1 MLGGHQ
7 KGVWA
12 HVAPPAARQLSS
24 AVHLSTVGGLGC
36 AATRPESVERA
47 AAARTRSAQLAA
59 SPGQRRSSRR
69 HPNSPEQ
76 PLPTLILTPSHCRAK
91 NVGVDEKRAVSRTHA
106 DFPCEQ
112 SQPSF
117 KSTVTG
123 GSCTPAPSPS
133 HRPFHPLSHPGAST
147 APTRMGFL
155 FLVKH
160 LCLPS
165 LALWHETCLNIRGAC
180 VWVEPRGRGAGG
192 RAACVSVC
200 GEGRG
205 ARRRTAVRHVC
216 CLRGRAFSTVIHHIL
231 RPAVAT

>member
-1 MLGGHQ
+1 MPHGAHPPARLAWSRRADETHDHIRPLDARARSASLLLVATAGLRTTRTCTPCAALVSAE
-7 KGVWA
+7 GVARRACLRSAARVARGRCSVGIRKVRA

-36 AATRPESVERA
+36 AATRPESVGGA

-91 NVGVDEKRAVSRTHA
+91 NVGVDEKRAASRTHA

-112 SQPSF
+112 PQPCF

-123 GSCTPAPSPS
+123 GSCIPAPSPS
-133 HRPFHPLSHPGAST
+133 DRHT
-147 APTRMGFL
+147 
-155 FLVKH
+155 
-160 LCLPS
+160 
-165 LALWHETCLNIRGAC
+165 
-180 VWVEPRGRGAGG
+180 GG
-192 RAACVSVC
+192 R
-200 GEGRG
+200 RD
-205 ARRRTAVRHVC
+205 
-216 CLRGRAFSTVIHHIL
+216 
-231 RPAVAT
+231 PP

>member
-1 MLGGHQ
+1 M
-7 KGVWA
+7 
-12 HVAPPAARQLSS
+12 
-24 AVHLSTVGGLGC
+24 
-36 AATRPESVERA
+36 
-47 AAARTRSAQLAA
+47 
-59 SPGQRRSSRR
+59 
-69 HPNSPEQ
+69 
-76 PLPTLILTPSHCRAK
+76 
-91 NVGVDEKRAVSRTHA
+91 GVDEKRAVSRTHA

-165 LALWHETCLNIRGAC
+165 LWHETCLNIRGAC
-180 VWVEPRGRGAGG
+180 VWVTAREPRGRG
-192 RAACVSVC
+192 
-200 GEGRG
+200 GRG
-205 ARRRTAVRHVC
+205 ARTAEAGGELDPRGGRAVGARRCGTCAE
-216 CLRGRAFSTVIHHIL
+216 CLRGSSTVIHHIL
-231 RPAVAT
+231 RPAVATWAPMSMLHAARVWPCPRVTHAHHSVQHTPGTHH